1 MVERRI
7 LHIDMDAFF
16 ASVEQVK
23 DPSLLGKPLIIGGTK
38 EDRRGVVSTASY
50 EARVFGVHSAMP
62 LAEAKRLC
70 PHGIYMR
77 GNSADYA
84 AASKKVRAVLDKV
97 SPLVQMASIDE
108 AYVDVSGSQRLFGGD
123 DAIAEFIRS
132 EIRRETKLPCTV
144 AITPNKLVS
153 KVASD
158 EGKPDGYV
166 RVAADEEAA
175 FLAPLAIRKLPGIGP
190 KTSKSLE
197 SLGVLTVGQLAALP
211 LETLLGAFGQMGYA
225 LRRTARG
232 ISTSQVEVERT
243 PKSISRET
251 TFREDVLDWVHIERV
266 LQYLMER
273 VMYTLRE
280 EGLEARRVTLKV
292 RYTDFSTYTFAKTLE
307 SATCLDQDIVEALR
321 ELVPKGKARR
331 ARVRLIGV
339 GLSQLSYN
347 QHQMHLF
354 GRERN
359 EKWERALESV
369 DQVRGRHGFEYLRSG
384 KSMALGRE
392 VKLSTPSL
400 SK

>member
-1 MVERRI
+1 MERRI

-23 DPSLLGKPLIIGGTK
+23 DPALLGKPLIIGGAK

-62 LAEAKRLC
+62 LVEAKRLC

-77 GNSADYA
+77 GSFVDYK
-84 AASKKVRAVLDKV
+84 AASEKVRGVLDRV

-108 AYVDVSGSQRLFGGD
+108 AYIDVSGSQRLFGGD
-123 DAIAEFIRS
+123 DAIAAFIKS
-132 EIRRETKLPCTV
+132 EIRRETQLPCTV
-144 AITPNKLVS
+144 AITPNKLIS

-166 RVAADEEAA
+166 RVGAGEEAT
-175 FLAPLAIRKLPGIGP
+175 FLAPLPIGKIPGIGP
-190 KTSKSLE
+190 KTRGSLE
-197 SLGVLTVGQLAALP
+197 ALGVLTVGQLAALP

-232 ISTSQVEVERT
+232 VSTSQVETEHT

-251 TFREDVLDWVHIERV
+251 TFAEDILDWARLERV
-266 LQYLMER
+266 LHYLTER
-273 VMYTLRE
+273 VMYSLRE
-280 EGLEARRVTLKV
+280 EGMESRRVTLKV
-292 RYTDFSTYTFAKTLE
+292 RYSDFSTKTFAKTLE
-307 SATCLDQDIVEALR
+307 ESTCLDRDILEALR
-321 ELVPKGKARR
+321 ELVPKGKERR

-339 GLSQLSYN
+339 GLSQLTHN
-347 QHQMHLF
+347 QHQLRLF

-359 EKWERALESV
+359 EKWERVFEGV
-369 DQVRGRHGFEYLRSG
+369 DKVRGRHGFEYLRSG
-384 KSMALGRE
+384 KSMALGRD

-400 SK
+400 SR